1 MSELLPECNMT
12 LSRASIK
19 GNSFEMNQFP
29 YQPLKKI
36 NSAFGKISLLFQ
48 TALESKARSPLPT
61 VQLDFS

>member
-1 MSELLPECNMT
+1 MSELLPECNTT
-12 LSRASIK
+12 LSRAIK
-19 GNSFEMNQFP
+19 GNFFEMNQFP